1 MTVFEIIMTA
11 LGVILGGAAGA
22 ALINAI
28 NERWKFKAARRAAK
42 EDKTE
47 EREDRTTELYETV
60 EKLQKAEKAEK
71 AEVSEKLK
79 RIEMQ
84 NSAQSEAIKL
94 ILLDRILWLGK
105 SYIDKGEISFDD
117 RKRFH
122 AMHNSY
128 HNGLGGNG
136 DADLI
141 VQAVDELS
149 LKK

>member
-1 MTVFEIIMTA
+1 MTVFQIIMTA
-11 LGVILGGAAGA
+11 VGVVFGGAAGA
-22 ALINAI
+22 ALVNALHD
-28 NERWKFKAARRAAK
+28 RWKFKATREATK
-42 EDKTE
+42 EDKAE
-47 EREDRTTELYETV
+47 ERDDKTAELFETV
-60 EKLQKAEKAEK
+60 EELREKEAEKKE
-71 AEVSEKLK
+71 EIDEKLK
-79 RIEMQ
+79 RIEEQ
-84 NSAQSEAIKL
+84 NKAQSEAIKL

-141 VQAVDELS
+141 VEAVDALP
-149 LKK
+149 LKR